1 MLNTSFEKFRDL
13 VLADETMQ
21 KELRGLSDRKEFIA
35 RVVELSREHGF
46 ELSSDDIE
54 NEMRLGSRVW
64 TE

>member
-1 MLNTSFEKFRDL
+1 MLNTSFENFRDI
-13 VLADETMQ
+13 VLADEAMQ
-21 KELRGLSDRKEFIA
+21 KDLRGLPDRKEFIA

>member
-13 VLADETMQ
+13 VLADEAMQ

-54 NEMRLGSRVW
+54 TEMRLGGRVW
-64 TE
+64 TK

>member
-1 MLNTSFEKFRDL
+1 MLDASFEKFRDL
-13 VLADETMQ
+13 VLADEAMQ
-21 KELRGLSDRKEFIA
+21 KELRGLSDRKEFVA
-35 RVVELSREHGF
+35 RVVELSRENGF